1 MQLQPQ
7 PTSYQA
13 NLHPLHL
20 CNRHNANP
28 IRHGCRQRHHHP
40 GEPAHVRL
48 DLNTP
53 AHDSRN
59 QPQLQCRTH
68 TLRASHEIH
77 KALSPW
83 QLEHGGKVRCN
94 NFSHFGWSN
103 RKKEQARERKP
114 CRAQGE
120 KRPRLTKQNE
130 LGSYLISAAALA
142 RVETGGRRRNEIP
155 MCSSKKV
162 CGGGERW
169 KRRRAGKRGH
179 MGYQYL
185 LYSSQLFFSSSFI
198 SLLSFFRL

>member
-1 MQLQPQ
+1 MQPQPQ
-7 PTSYQA
+7 PTSHQA
-13 NLHPLHL
+13 NLHPLYL
-20 CNRHNANP
+20 RNRHDANP

-130 LGSYLISAAALA
+130 LGSYLISAALA
-142 RVETGGRRRNEIP
+142 CVEKGGRRNEIP
-155 MCSSKKV
+155 MCSSKKA
-162 CGGGERW
+162 CGGEKDGEGE
-169 KRRRAGKRGH
+169 GKRGH

-185 LYSSQLFFSSSFI
+185 LYSSQFFFFFKFYF
-198 SLLSFFRL
+198 LVVPFRL

>member
-1 MQLQPQ
+1 M
-7 PTSYQA
+7 TA
-13 NLHPLHL
+13 EINHN
-20 CNRHNANP
+20 CNA
-28 IRHGCRQRHHHP
+28 
-40 GEPAHVRL
+40 AHIPCARALIFTKHFRL
-48 DLNTP
+48 ASLNTV
-53 AHDSRN
+53 ARCAVIIFHI
-59 QPQLQCRTH
+59 LAGRT
-68 TLRASHEIH
+68 
-77 KALSPW
+77 
-83 QLEHGGKVRCN
+83 GKKDRRGSERLVA
-94 NFSHFGWSN
+94 
-103 RKKEQARERKP
+103 RKKT
-114 CRAQGE
+114 
-120 KRPRLTKQNE
+120 RPRLTKQNE